1 MELMAE
7 PSDTRT
13 HIIDVAQELFAEKGY
28 DATSVRDICTSAKV
42 NIAAVNYHFGDKEHL
57 YIEAVKH
64 AHSCSMSGSAMDDSF
79 QKLAPKARL
88 EAFIREVVKRM
99 HVPAQPS
106 AMKLLMRE
114 MADPGKASHI
124 IVQEFIQP
132 MAFLLRSIVQELL
145 PNANPAKILML
156 GFSIIGQILYYR
168 QNRPVSELI
177 FSKAEM
183 EQLSA
188 EMVADHIVDFTFAA
202 MGLRRTKTKI
212 SNKQ

>member
-1 MELMAE
+1 MGPMAE
-7 PSDTRT
+7 PNETRT
-13 HIIDVAQELFAEKGY
+13 HILDAAQELFAEKGY
-28 DATSVRDICTSAKV
+28 DATSVREICTLAKV
-42 NIAAVNYHFGDKEHL
+42 NIAAVNYHFGDKERL
-57 YIEAVKH
+57 YIETVKR

-79 QKLAPKARL
+79 RRLAPKAKL

-132 MAFLLRSIVQELL
+132 MAFLLRSIVQELM
-145 PNANPAKILML
+145 PNVSSAKTVMV

-177 FSKAEM
+177 FSKAEIDV
-183 EQLSA
+183 LSV

-202 MGLRRTKTKI
+202 LGLRRSKTKTLK
-212 SNKQ
+212 NQ